1 MKLYDT
7 ARREVVTF
15 EPGHT
20 VTIYACGITPY
31 DAEHIGHAATYLAY
45 DVLQRRLLDSGHT
58 CRVVRNVTDV
68 DDDILKKARELG
80 VFYLDLAAEEM
91 ARFDANMASLN
102 LIPVESEPRATG
114 AIPDILTF
122 IDRLLEQDQA
132 YQAHGAVYF
141 DVSTAEGFGELSG
154 CDREEMLA
162 LAAEHGGHPEDPAK
176 HDPLDV
182 VLWQP
187 SAAGEPWWESR
198 WGRGRPGWHVE
209 CAAISTRELGATID
223 VHGGGRDLV
232 FPHHE
237 CEAAQARAV
246 TGQPLARTW
255 MHTGLVGMGGTK
267 MSKSLG
273 NLVFVSDLLKEWDPA
288 VVRVALLDH
297 HYRFDWEWT
306 DDLMPAA
313 SERLAR
319 WLGQGVGEGALD
331 DVRNALD
338 DDLDAPAALEAIDRA
353 VSAGA
358 GVSAALELLGVPQ
371 MRTAL

>member
-1 MKLYDT
+1 MKLFDT
-7 ARREVVTF
+7 ARREVVAF
-15 EPGHT
+15 EPGET

-45 DVLQRRLLDSGHT
+45 DVLQRRLLDSGRR

-68 DDDILKKARELG
+68 DDDMLKRSRELG

-91 ARFDANMASLN
+91 ARFGANMSSLN

-122 IDRLLEQDQA
+122 VDRLLDQGQA
-132 YQAHGAVYF
+132 YQADGAVYF

-154 CDREEMLA
+154 LGREDMLA
-162 LAAEHGGHPEDPAK
+162 LAAEHGGNPDDPAK
-176 HDPLDV
+176 RDPLDV

-187 SAAGEPWWESR
+187 STVGEPWWESR

-209 CAAISTRELGATID
+209 CAAISTRELGATLD

-246 TGQPLARTW
+246 TGQPLARWW
-255 MHTGLVGMGGTK
+255 MHTGLVGLGGQK

-273 NLVFVSDLLKEWDPA
+273 NLVFVSDLLKDWDPA
-288 VVRVALLDH
+288 VVRVALLAH
-297 HYRFDWEWT
+297 HYRVDWEWT
-306 DDLMPAA
+306 DDLLPASA
-313 SERLAR
+313 ERLAR
-319 WLGQGVGEGALD
+319 WAAAGEGDAALD
-331 DVRNALD
+331 AARGALD
-338 DDLDAPAALEAIDRA
+338 DDLNAPGALDEIDRA
-353 VSAGA
+353 VSRGG
-358 GVSAALELLGVPQ
+358 GVSAALELLGVPK
-371 MRTAL
+371 MRQSA

>member
-1 MKLYDT
+1 M
-7 ARREVVTF
+7 VPF
-15 EPGHT
+15 EPGET
-20 VTIYACGITPY
+20 VTVYACGITPY

-45 DVLQRRLLDSGHT
+45 DILQRRLVDAGHT

-122 IDRLLEQDQA
+122 VDKLLAQGQA
-132 YQAHGAVYF
+132 YQSGGAVYF
-141 DVSTAEGFGELSG
+141 DVSTAAGFGELSG
-154 CDREEMLA
+154 LGREEMLA
-162 LAAEHGGHPEDPAK
+162 LAAEHGGNPDDPAK
-176 HDPLDV
+176 RDPLDV

-187 SAAGEPWWESR
+187 SATGEPWWESR

-209 CAAISTRELGATID
+209 CAAISTRELGSTID

-246 TGQPLARTW
+246 SGQPLARLW
-255 MHTGLVGMGGTK
+255 MHTGLVSLGGTK

-288 VVRVALLDH
+288 VVRVALLTH
-297 HYRFDWEWT
+297 HYRGDWEWT
-306 DDLMPAA
+306 DALLPQ
-313 SERLAR
+313 SQERLAR
-319 WLGQGVGEGALD
+319 WRAAGDGDAALE

-338 DDLDAPAALEAIDRA
+338 DDLDAPAALDRIDA
-353 VSAGA
+353 AAGSGT
-358 GVSAALELLGVPQ
+358 GVSAALNLLGIPENRQV
-371 MRTAL
+371 A